1 MAHAV
6 ERIKETLTELSVELG
21 VNEDSEE
28 FREALERL
36 SQMTAKQFGVFEMPV
51 KPRRAVLTV
60 AKVREMKALYAEG
73 TGGVTQAELVERF
86 GVSTSTVSRILAG
99 KMWGHVQ

>member
-21 VNEDSEE
+21 VNEDSDE
-28 FREALERL
+28 FREAMERL
-36 SQMTAKQFGVFEMPV
+36 SQYTARQLGVFEMPV

-60 AKVREMKALYAEG
+60 QKVKDMKALYNEG
-73 TGGVTQAELVERF
+73 KDGVTQAELVEKF

>member
-1 MAHAV
+1 VSTAV
-6 ERIKETLTELSVELG
+6 DRIKETLTELSIELG
-21 VNEDSEE
+21 VNEDSDE
-28 FREALERL
+28 FREAVERL
-36 SQMTAKQFGVFEMPV
+36 SQLTARQFGVFEMPV

-60 AKVREMKALYAEG
+60 QKVKEMKALYAEG
-73 TGGVTQAELVERF
+73 QGEVTQAELVEQF